1 MKHFESILGND
12 ELRLRLARDIR
23 ERTLSHAYIIEG
35 PHGSGKHTLAKNL
48 AAALSCENVNVNN
61 PSHPLPCLVCPSCK
75 KILGDKSPDVITV
88 SREEDKTSMGV
99 DIIRD
104 LRSNV
109 RLLPNDLDTKVY
121 IIEEAHLMNEQAQN
135 AFLLTLEEPPKFVV
149 FLLLAENSLSLL
161 ETIKSRAPI
170 LRMRPVPE
178 DVVANHIVSK
188 EPRAKELKETSSEE
202 FDEIIKLSGG
212 FVGQALELLDEK
224 TRKPLLAARHMAK
237 SFILLMTERKNG
249 KKAAEIIES
258 FSKKRD
264 ELLRL
269 LAEIELAARDLLI
282 VKKSENAPL
291 CFFTNEE
298 EASELSFKFKSGVIM
313 ELIGN
318 IYEAKERLRANSNVR
333 LTLFELAIK
342 CGLL

>member
-1 MKHFESILGND
+1 MKPFDSILGND
-12 ELRLRLARDIR
+12 ELRLRLANDIR
-23 ERTLSHAYIIEG
+23 EKTLSHAYIIEG
-35 PHGSGKHTLAKNL
+35 PRGVGKHTLSINL
-48 AAALSCENVNVNN
+48 AAALACENALD
-61 PSHPLPCLVCPSCK
+61 PSGPLPCLACPSCR
-75 KILGDKSPDVITV
+75 KILSGKSPDIITV
-88 SREEDKTSMGV
+88 RREEDKASMGV

-121 IIEEAHLMNEQAQN
+121 IIEDAHLMNEQAQN

-149 FLLLAENSLSLL
+149 FLLLAENSVSLL

-170 LRMRPVPE
+170 LRMRPIPE
-178 DVVANHIVSK
+178 DAVAEHILKS
-188 EPRAKELKETSSEE
+188 ENSARELKESSPEE

-212 FVGQALELLDEK
+212 FIGQALELLDEK
-224 TRKPLLAARHMAK
+224 TRRPLLAARHMAK
-237 SFILLMTERKNG
+237 SFILQMTERKNG
-249 KKAAEIIES
+249 KKTAEMIES

-264 ELLRL
+264 ELSRL
-269 LAEIELAARDLLI
+269 LSEIELAARDLLI

-291 CFFTNEE
+291 CFFTSED
-298 EASELSFKFKSGVIM
+298 EAAELSFKFNSGALM
-313 ELIGN
+313 ELLGN
-318 IYEAKERLRANSNVR
+318 IFEAKERLRANSNVR

>member
-1 MKHFESILGND
+1 MKHFESILGN
-12 ELRLRLARDIR
+12 EALRLRLASDIR
-23 ERTLSHAYIIEG
+23 EKTLSHAYIIEG
-35 PHGSGKHTLAKNL
+35 PRGVGKHTLAKNL
-48 AAALSCENVNVNN
+48 AAAISCENSDD
-61 PSHPLPCLVCPSCK
+61 PSYPLPCLVCPACR

-104 LRSNV
+104 LRNNV

-135 AFLLTLEEPPKFVV
+135 AFLLTLEEPPSFVV

-170 LRMRPVPE
+170 LRMRPIPE
-178 DVVANHIVSK
+178 KTLERHIVSI
-188 EPRAKELKETSSEE
+188 EPRAKELKESSPEE
-202 FDEIIKLSGG
+202 FYEVIKLSCGYI
-212 FVGQALELLDEK
+212 GQALELLDEK

-237 SFILLMTERKNG
+237 DFVLQMAERKNG
-249 KKAAEIIES
+249 KRAAEIIEG
-258 FSKKRD
+258 FSKKRE

-269 LAEIELAARDLLI
+269 LSEIELAARDLLA
-282 VKKSENAPL
+282 VKKSEDPPL
-291 CFFTNEE
+291 CFFTNED
-298 EASELSFKFKSGVIM
+298 EAAEISFKFKSGAIM
-313 ELIGN
+313 ELLGN
-318 IYEAKERLRANSNVR
+318 IYEAKERLRENSNVR
-333 LTLFELAIK
+333 LTLFDLCVK